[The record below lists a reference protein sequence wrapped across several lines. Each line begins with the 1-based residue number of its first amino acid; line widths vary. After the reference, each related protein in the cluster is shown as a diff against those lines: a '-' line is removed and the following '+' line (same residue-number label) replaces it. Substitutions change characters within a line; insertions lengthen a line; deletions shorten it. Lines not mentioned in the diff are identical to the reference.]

1 MCLFP
6 FAEIKTDIQKS
17 LCQNMYVISMTI
29 QKSGNLYYTTAF
41 LFLLDFQH
49 LSNVVMYYKYI
60 NVREKG
66 NSCCLFHA
74 VQIKLTELE
83 LGTSVIIGHIH

>member
-1 MCLFP
+1 MCLFL
-6 FAEIKTDIQKS
+6 FVVNQDIQKS
-17 LCQNMYVISMTI
+17 ACQNMHAVCMTI
-29 QKSGNLYYTTAF
+29 QKSPNLYSTTAF

-49 LSNVVMYYKYI
+49 RLHLSNVIMYCKYI
-60 NVREKG
+60 NVREG
-66 NSCCLFHA
+66 ILLFHA